1 MKINLI
7 RLSNSLD
14 PNATFKKE
22 DDRFIEDLNNEL
34 FDDDIELVSDET
46 KSPFSMI
53 LIETGGSEQHFV
65 KIEKDL
71 PRPIILIST
80 CKNNSLPACLEIKT
94 YLSSRGEDP
103 ILLFGDEKE
112 LASTIKDVSRI
123 LSAKEVIDNAT
134 LGVIGKPSDWLI
146 ASVVDYK
153 KVKEKFNINLIDIT
167 TLELKIEIDK
177 GILDNIPRLDLLKK
191 IAKDDQYFDGALK
204 IYSGLKRIVEKYHLK
219 GLTIRCFDLIQE
231 YQNTACL
238 ALAMLNDEGSIGTC
252 EGDIPSLL
260 TMFFVKAASGLA
272 SFQANPS
279 KINLRDSSIL
289 FAHCTIPMSICKDV
303 KFMTHFESGLGIGI
317 RGELEK
323 RDISIVKLCP
333 DLENALYVT
342 GDIIKNETL
351 PNYCR
356 TQIEVKL
363 NDERD
368 LLNFIREDF
377 GNHVI
382 IAYGNIVPE
391 FVNVLHYYNQLYKK
405 NTKE

>member
-34 FDDDIELVSDET
+34 FEDDIELVSKET

-71 PRPIILIST
+71 PRPIILLST

-94 YLSSRGEDP
+94 YLSSKGEDP
-103 ILLFGDEKE
+103 ILLFGDEKFM
-112 LASTIKDVSRI
+112 ARAIKDVSHI
-123 LSAKEVIDNAT
+123 LSAKEIIDNAS

-146 ASVVDYK
+146 ASVVDK
-153 KVKEKFNINLIDIT
+153 NKVKEKFNINLIDISAS
-167 TLELKIEIDK
+167 ELKEEIDK
-177 GILDNIPRLDLLKK
+177 GPLDNIPKYDQIKA
-191 IAKDDQYFDGALK
+191 IAKDDQYFDGAIR
-204 IYSGLKRIVEKYHLK
+204 IYSGLKRIVEKYNLK

-238 ALAMLNDEGSIGTC
+238 ALALLNDEGIIGTC
-252 EGDIPSLL
+252 EGDVPSLL
-260 TMFFVKAASGLA
+260 TMFFVKAVSGLA
-272 SFQANPS
+272 SFQSNPS
-279 KINLRDSSIL
+279 KINLEDSSIL
-289 FAHCTIPMSICKDV
+289 FAHCTIPMSICKNV
-303 KFMTHFESGLGIGI
+303 KFMAHFESGLGIGI

-333 DLENALYVT
+333 DLENALYLT
-342 GDIIKNETL
+342 GEIVKNDTL

-356 TQIEVKL
+356 TQIEVKFSE
-363 NDERD
+363 DD
-368 LLNFIREDF
+368 DVYNFLRKDF

-382 IAYGNIVPE
+382 ITYGNIIPE
-391 FVNVLHYYNQLYKK
+391 FLNILHYYNQLSKK
-405 NTKE
+405 DIKE